1 MDTDN
6 TALLN
11 QILHVLLD
19 FKSSMEQRMSRL
31 EERVAR
37 LEERMDAL
45 EARVAR
51 LEERMDALEA
61 RVAKLEERMD
71 ALEARIDHVEASLG
85 ERINQVEASLN
96 DRIDHVEASLSE
108 RINQVE
114 VSLNERIDHVEAS
127 LENQQNAIVC
137 IKEILELDIRS
148 NVSIVA
154 ENHDFLNRKL
164 NQIMVQLESNEA
176 VSLRVNYL
184 DMEVRKIKTHLKLA

>member
-71 ALEARIDHVEASLG
+71 ALEA
-85 ERINQVEASLN
+85 
-96 DRIDHVEASLSE
+96 RIDHVEASLSE